1 MKVSFLFGSG
11 ADTDACKNLKSGQAF
26 AEALLKNRYSKEIK
40 AITGIDASHFQLL
53 YSRSKKIYIQT
64 ILEYEEKAIDVFGKE
79 FVNKVKA
86 YVNDNDAANKEY
98 ITKECAD
105 FYKIIRD
112 KELENEELDYT
123 KVKKF
128 FLTNAVFFDSLDEK
142 FNSLRDTNLD
152 FNSNAKRVINAYYT
166 VFLTV
171 FNWLYDIHS
180 NFEWSLTG
188 ITNKLKEKYKFTVNE
203 NCYYSQLE
211 KSKIECNVIT
221 TNYTE
226 LAGLSNKGEIAY
238 LHGKMTWFED
248 LEKLTVYDCTD
259 EEEAECLKSDGKIYV
274 PFIMIP
280 SGVKPIICRKQIC
293 EFEKFINYL
302 DESDYLI
309 IVGYK
314 FNSEDNHINSIL
326 ADWLRKSKKNKI
338 IYLNYDDAVDFSK
351 FKWIEENSINN
362 IEFSEK
368 KTNID
373 SEFSVVSISIN
384 KDNCRIA
391 FEKILKE
398 LEEKIEYGDIPS

>member
-11 ADTDACKNLKSGQAF
+11 ADTDACADLGSGQVF
-26 AEALLKNRYSKEIK
+26 AEALLQNSYKKEIK
-40 AITGIDASHFQLL
+40 AITGINTSYFQLL
-53 YSRSKKIYIQT
+53 YPRSKKIYIQT

-86 YVNDNDAANKEY
+86 YVNENDDGNKEY

-112 KELENEELDYT
+112 KEVENEKLNYAE
-123 KVKKF
+123 VKKF

-142 FNSLRDTNLD
+142 FNSLRETNLD

-171 FNWLYDIHS
+171 FHWLYDIPD
-180 NFEWSLTG
+180 NFEWSLDA
-188 ITNKLKEKYKFTVNE
+188 ITNKLKENYKFSISE
-203 NCYYSQLE
+203 NCYYSQLK
-211 KSKIECNVIT
+211 KSKIDCNVIT

-248 LEKLTVYDCTD
+248 LEKLTVYDCTNK
-259 EEEAECLKSDGKIYV
+259 EEINYLRKSKKII

-280 SGVKPIICRKQIC
+280 SGVKPIICNKQIC
-293 EFEKFINYL
+293 EFGKFIRYL
-302 DESDYLI
+302 DESKYLV

-314 FNSEDNHINSIL
+314 FNSEDNHINSII
-326 ADWLRKSKKNKI
+326 ADWLRKSRKNKI
-338 IYLNYDDAVDFSK
+338 VYLNYNNAVNFNK
-351 FKWIEENSINN
+351 FKWIGENLVNN
-362 IEFSEK
+362 IEFSEN

-373 SEFSVVSISIN
+373 SANSIISISVN
-384 KDNCRIA
+384 KDNCRIV
-391 FEKILKE
+391 FNKILKE
-398 LEEKIEYGDIPS
+398 LEEKNGYNNIKN